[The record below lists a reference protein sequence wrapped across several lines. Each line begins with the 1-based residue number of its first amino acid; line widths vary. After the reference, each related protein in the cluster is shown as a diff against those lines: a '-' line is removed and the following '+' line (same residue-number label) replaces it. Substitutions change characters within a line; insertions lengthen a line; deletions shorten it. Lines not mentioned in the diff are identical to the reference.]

1 MSLVEIDWNPGIRQ
15 LRVFGL
21 SALAASVVLAG
32 VFVLLWGLTIV
43 WAIVALAGGAAILLL
58 SLVWPRAARV
68 VYVALSAVGL
78 PIGFVV
84 SFVLLGAFYFL
95 LLTPIALLFRLIG
108 RDSLH
113 RRFDRAAGTYW
124 IARKPTTS
132 LDRYFHQS

>member
-1 MSLVEIDWNPGIRQ
+1 MPLVEIDWNPGTRQ

-32 VFVLLWGLTIV
+32 VFVLLWRLALV
-43 WAIVALAGGAAILLL
+43 WAIAALAAGAAILLC
-58 SLVWPRAARV
+58 SLVSPRTAKV
-68 VYVALSAVGL
+68 LYVALSAVGL

-84 SFVLLGAFYFL
+84 SFVLLAAFFFL

-108 RDSLH
+108 RDPLH
-113 RRFDRAAGTYW
+113 RKFDRAADSYW
-124 IARKPTTS
+124 IARKPTAS

>member
-1 MSLVEIDWNPGIRQ
+1 MPLIEIDWNPGARQ

-21 SALAASVVLAG
+21 SALAASVVLAS
-32 VFVLLWGLTIV
+32 VFVLLWGLAMI
-43 WAIVALAGGAAILLL
+43 WAIVALAAGAAILLL

-68 VYVALSAVGL
+68 VYIALSAVGL

-84 SFVLLGAFYFL
+84 SFILLAAFYFL
-95 LLTPIALLFRLIG
+95 LLTPIALLFRVIG

-113 RRFDRAAGTYW
+113 RRFDRTAGSYW
-124 IARKPTTS
+124 IARKPTAG